1 MLRDGLVSFRLEARN
16 KAEKEL
22 RDILQVESSL
32 RKQEQESLIASLE
45 KDVLASVKGLV
56 RPRLCPDED
65 SLVQEGSVLNK
76 CVLDLKDLAAKS

>member
-56 RPRLCPDED
+56 RPA
-65 SLVQEGSVLNK
+65 SLSR
-76 CVLDLKDLAAKS
+76 